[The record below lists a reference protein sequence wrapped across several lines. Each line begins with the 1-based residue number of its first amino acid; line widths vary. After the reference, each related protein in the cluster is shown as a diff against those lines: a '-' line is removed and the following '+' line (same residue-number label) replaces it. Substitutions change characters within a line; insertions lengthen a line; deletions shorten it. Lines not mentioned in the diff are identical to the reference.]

1 MNLKRVFSFAIAG
14 GALAALIAG
23 ATTTGYRRVP
33 PPPARDKRAGKSD
46 LSGEA
51 LAVEIQRLHERLRP
65 STPPEQPARNLFEY
79 RTRRS
84 ESPAG
89 LQPTIVSP
97 AAAPV
102 VDTAP
107 PAVELIGIATD
118 GTGDAMVRT
127 AILSG
132 FGQLYLVKEG
142 EPVSD
147 RYRVV
152 KVTADGVQLSD
163 TRSSVPVWI
172 VLR

>member
-1 MNLKRVFSFAIAG
+1 MNLKRVLSFAVAG

-23 ATTTGYRRVP
+23 ATTAGSGRAPLRPT
-33 PPPARDKRAGKSD
+33 RDKRAEKSD
-46 LSGEA
+46 LSGAA

-65 STPPEQPARNLFEY
+65 STPPEQPSRNLFEY
-79 RTRRS
+79 RSRR
-84 ESPAG
+84 
-89 LQPTIVSP
+89 
-97 AAAPV
+97 AAAPNDLHPTILSPPV
-102 VDTAP
+102 PVADAAP

-118 GTGDAMVRT
+118 GADDAIVRT

-132 FGQLYLVKEG
+132 FGQLFLVKEG

-152 KVTADGVQLSD
+152 KVTADAVQLSD
-163 TRSSVPVWI
+163 THSSSPVWI